1 MTPAKAT
8 SQSCFTAHSRASA
21 KDWEGVVRQ
30 FHASS
35 TAAFVRP
42 FVCARWLCCTRPR
55 RISVKATH
63 IGMTDPCRLCIAQ
76 PSIPFPPPPR
86 SLSSTISIAQSHD
99 ASSGG
104 RCPFRPVSRASDAA
118 YNRSKADVAADSSSS
133 DLLAGKVTPEGK
145 GEQSKPRTLSEVRGK
160 TLLMGEL
167 SLNRYPEGWTY
178 KIRINQDHDLPPK
191 RVPRWTVWLELP
203 VGDSVSLEVRDLNL
217 GLMHTPLS
225 AVLCRSRLDYG
236 FLRTRNMGAS
246 KCKKSKS
253 VRKV

>member
-86 SLSSTISIAQSHD
+86 SLSSTISIAQSHN

-203 VGDSVSLEVRDLNL
+203 VGDSVSLEVGDRENMCTTPNL
-217 GLMHTPLS
+217 GRMHYCR
-225 AVLCRSRLDYG
+225 LCFVARGYG
-236 FLRTRNMGAS
+236 FLRTRN
-246 KCKKSKS
+246 K
-253 VRKV
+253 